1 MSFGYNVKIPQ
12 VWYQTKWYT
21 YSKTFQGVQTACLTS
36 HFFAWPGLNGWM
48 DLNCDVNLMHWGIG
62 EAMAQCIGLHDP
74 YGPEKVGKT
83 TNFPNFN
90 IFQSEVSKFPSLSL
104 VKIACCRLDRFC
116 LLLNL
121 MKSQKNGLD
130 STWINVIMVQE
141 CVHFVDL

>member
-1 MSFGYNVKIPQ
+1 M
-12 VWYQTKWYT
+12 T
-21 YSKTFQGVQTACLTS
+21 L
-36 HFFAWPGLNGWM
+36 M
-48 DLNCDVNLMHWGIG
+48 DLKRLAKLQI
-62 EAMAQCIGLHDP
+62 
-74 YGPEKVGKT
+74 
-83 TNFPNFN
+83 FPNFN

-141 CVHFVDL
+141 